1 MATDRAAFH
10 VRDRW
15 ALVTGASAG
24 IGLAYA
30 RVAAEHG
37 FDLVL
42 TARRKPRLDELA
54 QELERTYGRRT
65 FVVPADLAEPDAPQR
80 LFDAVQQ
87 QGITVDMLVN
97 NAGFGSRGYFRKTQ
111 WKDHAAFLQVMVTS
125 VVHLTHLFEPGM
137 VERGWGK
144 IVHIASLAGL
154 MPGSAG
160 RTLYGPAKAFL
171 IKFAE
176 GLSGEHDEDGVTV
189 TAVCPGFTY
198 SEFHDVVGNRD
209 AVSRLPKLMWM
220 DADTVARQA
229 YEAAMQGRV
238 VLVNGA
244 PNRALAALMKHFPD
258 RLARELTRRGA
269 PRAGAADDQT

>member
-1 MATDRAAFH
+1 MAMDRASFQ
-10 VRDRW
+10 VKDRW

-37 FDLVL
+37 FDIVL
-42 TARRKPRLDELA
+42 TARREKRLEELA
-54 QELERTYGRRT
+54 REIERTYGRQT
-65 FVVPADLAEPDAPQR
+65 CVIPADLADPDAPQR
-80 LFDAVQQ
+80 LFDAVQHE
-87 QGITVDMLVN
+87 GIAVDMLVN
-97 NAGFGSRGYFRKTQ
+97 NAGFGSRGYFRRTE
-111 WKDHAAFLQVMVTS
+111 WKDHAAFLQVMVSS

-137 VERGWGK
+137 VDRGWGK
-144 IVHIASLAGL
+144 IVHIASIAGL

-160 RTLYGPAKAFL
+160 RSLYGAAKAFL

-176 GLSGEHDEDGVTV
+176 GLAGEHDRDGVTV

-220 DADTVARQA
+220 DANTVAREA
-229 YEAAMQGRV
+229 YVAAMEGRV
-238 VLVNGA
+238 VVVNGA
-244 PNRALAALMKHFPD
+244 PNRALAVLMKHAPE

-269 PRAGAADDQT
+269 PRAGDADD

>member
-1 MATDRAAFH
+1 MGTEYAAHH

-30 RVAAEHG
+30 RVAAAHG

-42 TARRKPRLDELA
+42 TARREARLKELA
-54 QELERTYGRRT
+54 TELERDHGRKAL
-65 FVVPADLAEPDAPQR
+65 VVPADLAEPDAPQR

-87 QGITVDMLVN
+87 AGVSVDMLVN
-97 NAGFGSRGYFRKTQ
+97 NAGFGSRGYFRKTE

-137 VERGWGK
+137 QARGWGK

-176 GLSGEHDEDGVTV
+176 ALAQEHQDDGVTV

-209 AVSRLPKLMWM
+209 AVGRLPKLMWM
-220 DADTVARQA
+220 EAETVAQEA
-229 YEAAMQGRV
+229 FAAAMEGKV
-238 VLVNGA
+238 VVVNGA
-244 PNRALAALMKHFPD
+244 PNRAIATLMKHAPAAV
-258 RLARELTRRGA
+258 ARELTRRGA
-269 PRAGAADDQT
+269 PRAGGADE